1 MATQGIFSET
11 FSLLSKV
18 LDLRSRKHSVIVSN
32 IANIDTPNYK
42 AFDLMVEA
50 EMNKAERGV
59 QPKLSVSKT
68 HRDHLCERDN
78 GADGVMLTLAEPSP
92 FSLRGDGNTVDIDRS
107 MASLAQ
113 NSLMYNAAARII
125 YKKFQGLK
133 AAIQG
138 GK

>member
-1 MATQGIFSET
+1 MTTQGIFSET
-11 FSLLSKV
+11 ISMLSKA
-18 LDLRSRKHSVIVSN
+18 LDLRSRKHNVIVSN

-50 EMNKAERGV
+50 EMSKSLDARK
-59 QPKLSVSKT
+59 KLSIDRTHSGHLSPDGNGSK
-68 HRDHLCERDN
+68 
-78 GADGVMLTLAEPSP
+78 GAPLKVAAPSQ
-92 FSLRGDGNTVDIDRS
+92 FSLRGDGNTVDLDRS
-107 MASLAQ
+107 MANLAE

>member
-1 MATQGIFSET
+1 MASQGIFSET
-11 FSLLSKV
+11 ISILSRA

-32 IANIDTPNYK
+32 IANIDTPDYK

-50 EMNKAERGV
+50 EMDKAQGARG
-59 QPKLSVSKT
+59 KLPVDKT
-68 HRDHLCERDN
+68 HSDHLSPKN
-78 GADGVMLTLAEPSP
+78 SSSDGVTLKLAEPSP
-92 FSLRGDGNTVDIDRS
+92 FSLRGDGNTVDLDRS
-107 MASLAQ
+107 MANLAE

>member
-1 MATQGIFSET
+1 MAAQGIFSET
-11 FSLLSKV
+11 ISILSKA
-18 LDLRSRKHSVIVSN
+18 LDLRSRKHNVIVSN
-32 IANIDTPNYK
+32 IANQDTPNYK

-50 EMNKAERGV
+50 EM
-59 QPKLSVSKT
+59 SKT
-68 HRDHLCERDN
+68 HETRRKLSLDKTRSGHLPPRDT
-78 GADGVMLTLAEPSP
+78 GANEVTLKLAEPP
-92 FSLRGDGNTVDIDRS
+92 RFSLRKDGNTVDLDRS
-107 MASLAQ
+107 MANLAE